1 MMLLL
6 GKHQFIISSIDD
18 SGTAEPPGQHSAGS
32 SIRESSSK
40 TKTKRGS
47 CNLVSYIMDDGAET
61 LQRVVL
67 SVMSCIAYCAD
78 VMMLVLFEWYSI
90 GWYCLVISILC
101 AAHGVR
107 GVRQYSRSLS
117 SV

>member
-47 CNLVSYIMDDGAET
+47 CNLVRYVMDCGADT
-61 LQRVVL
+61 LLRVVL

-78 VMMLVLFEWYSI
+78 EMMMMIVLFEWH
-90 GWYCLVISILC
+90 GMVWYGMVWY
-101 AAHGVR
+101 VN
-107 GVRQYSRSLS
+107 
-117 SV
+117 